1 MLGRCHACDPERGA
15 GETGVDVTA
24 QAPET
29 GTRSSCRQ
37 PDSEEPNL
45 KMGGEELARGKNEL
59 LSHKKK
65 RKKPKCLL
73 LRSQYEKAIYCDDSN
88 YDNLEKAEL

>member
-29 GTRSSCRQ
+29 GTRSGCRQ

-45 KMGGEELARGKNEL
+45 KMGGQCWSHGKGKSRDLNKGKEGVIWISQGIEFLAGETINV
-59 LSHKKK
+59 
-65 RKKPKCLL
+65 
-73 LRSQYEKAIYCDDSN
+73 
-88 YDNLEKAEL
+88 